1 MPWDGSELYYSDFSH
16 QGPCD
21 RQLVVPQKIAGESGK
36 ISINDIKWSS
46 TNPSELF
53 YLSDETGFVNLWS
66 IDLSQPGSKPRL
78 AMKPI
83 NYDLG
88 EPLWRLVPS
97 WYAILTDVDALVAP
111 NINGLRKL
119 HHLDLSTGEI
129 TEIPNGYTD
138 ISDLRRI
145 NDKQAAYLGR
155 KWDSPK
161 TIVMATLGSSPGEA
175 TFLELD
181 AATPRPEATLD
192 KAFISRG
199 EHIVLQVDS
208 PQGADTRTQKVDLHV
223 TLYRPTNPCYQ
234 SPEGDLPPTL
244 VQAHG
249 GPTARASPTFS
260 IFHQYFTTRGFAVL
274 DVDYGGSSGYGRE
287 YQERLHGAWGIVD
300 VQDTIRAVKQLSV
313 LGMIDGKKVA
323 IRGSSAGMPQVLRRE
338 GSRTLLTLTSKAVS
352 LH

>member
-1 MPWDGSELYYSDFSH
+1 
-16 QGPCD
+16 
-21 RQLVVPQKIAGESGK
+21 
-36 ISINDIKWSS
+36 
-46 TNPSELF
+46 
-53 YLSDETGFVNLWS
+53 
-66 IDLSQPGSKPRL
+66 
-78 AMKPI
+78 
-83 NYDLG
+83 
-88 EPLWRLVPS
+88 
-97 WYAILTDVDALVAP
+97 
-111 NINGLRKL
+111 
-119 HHLDLSTGEI
+119 
-129 TEIPNGYTD
+129 
-138 ISDLRRI
+138 
-145 NDKQAAYLGR
+145 
-155 KWDSPK
+155 
-161 TIVMATLGSSPGEA
+161 LGSSPGEA

-287 YQERLHGAWGIVD
+287 YQERLHGAWVIVD

-313 LGMIDGKKVA
+313 LGMIDGKRVA